1 MRVGLVT
8 SRSARRLVE
17 EVARGLDGEVEIIE
31 VPVPVIS
38 FLSTTTLAKIIEA
51 RSELREKLSRVD
63 VIVIPGRV
71 KGDAEPIEK
80 VTGRPVYKGPKD
92 LGLIP
97 AAVRHLLSGGSLDRA
112 RPAEQV
118 MGSVTLK
125 LEPTIAFRIG
135 RVEVPSR
142 GPPVLVVTEIHPGV
156 EEGRVASEARRH
168 LSDGAR
174 IILVGAGD
182 GVSPESLARRI
193 EAVAATGAP
202 GILAEAPSRRHAKA
216 ALDAGAH
223 GISTSPDTLGEVLDL
238 LPSDAAVLLGDR
250 DLGRLE
256 SGLDLLRIHGVDKV
270 VLDPV
275 LGLPLIDLAESIG
288 RYREA
293 HRLGAPLLF
302 TAANVTEE
310 VEADPHGV
318 HAVLAALA
326 VELGASLYLVVEET
340 YKSTHGT
347 AEAAEAL
354 RLASEAWA
362 RRSTPRGLYSRLYVA
377 RQPVKPPQPPRVEAE
392 AVYYVE
398 PRIDKRGYI
407 EVHVDHDRGVI
418 RAVYRRLPS
427 LEVEAAV
434 EGVHPNSIAR
444 ALIRKVGL
452 DPEHAAYLG
461 AELAK
466 AHIALRLGLTYTQ
479 DEPVVTPVWEKV
491 RSVEGGGEQSC

>member
-17 EVARGLDGEVEIIE
+17 EVARELDGEVEIIE

-38 FLSTTTLAKIIEA
+38 FLSTSTLAKIIEA
-51 RSELREKLSRVD
+51 RRDLRERLSSVD
-63 VIVIPGRV
+63 IIVIPGRV
-71 KGDAEPIEK
+71 RGDAGPIER

-97 AAVRHLLSGGSLDRA
+97 AAVRHILSGGSLDRS

-118 MGSVTLK
+118 MGRVSIK
-125 LEPTIAFRIG
+125 LESPTAFRVG
-135 RVEVPSR
+135 EVEVPAR

-156 EEGRVASEARRH
+156 DEDRVASEARRH
-168 LSDGAR
+168 LSEGAK

-182 GVSPESLARRI
+182 GVSPESLARRVKT
-193 EAVAATGAP
+193 VAGIGAP
-202 GILAEAPSRRHAKA
+202 GILAEAPSRSHAQA
-216 ALDAGAH
+216 ALEAGAH
-223 GISTSPDTLGEVLDL
+223 GLSTSPDTLGEVLDI
-238 LPSDAAVLLGDR
+238 LPRDSVVLLGDR
-250 DLGRLE
+250 DLDRLE
-256 SGLDLLRIHGVDKV
+256 SGFELLHSRGVDKV
-270 VLDPV
+270 ILDPV
-275 LGLPLIDLAESIG
+275 LGLPLIDLAESIE
-288 RYREA
+288 RYRA
-293 HRLGAPLLF
+293 ASRLGAPLLF

-318 HAVLAALA
+318 HAVLASMA

-340 YKSTHGT
+340 YKSIHGT
-347 AEAAEAL
+347 AEAVEAL
-354 RLASEAWA
+354 RIATEAWS

-392 AVYYVE
+392 KVYYVE
-398 PRIDKRGYI
+398 PRLDKRGYV
-407 EVHVDHDRGVI
+407 EVHVDHEKGVI

-434 EGVHPNSIAR
+434 EGIHPNSIAR
-444 ALIRKVGL
+444 ALIRRVGL

-491 RSVEGGGEQSC
+491 RSVEGGGEQPC